1 MSYISSI
8 MRIWINI
15 VFVLILL
22 HQNTAGANQACFL
35 FINGEQEGQ
44 EFVIDQLIRPVLSSH
59 IQSIKS
65 VPPEGITSKQ
75 LESECKFELSLVFT
89 EETLKISLDS
99 KRTKTPINGYASSTK
114 KFPDNIREA
123 FLTVLVPYVSETSK
137 VKICKENE
145 DLQLKLCPK
154 VPKTLLVHQFN
165 LDEEFASSSKQAVTV
180 LAEELQNLIQSKK
193 GMEFM
198 AMAGSFRQD
207 QIKQNGEGLLN
218 QYEADLILA
227 FTLEGEIQPSKSSMW
242 KALAT
247 INLSLNAFTEKEGEI
262 VQLSSLDIKPERIP
276 IRKLGKSKAYREKHF
291 GRAARKLVK
300 KWSEKEINQY
310 LEELR

>member
-1 MSYISSI
+1 
-8 MRIWINI
+8 
-15 VFVLILL
+15 
-22 HQNTAGANQACFL
+22 
-35 FINGEQEGQ
+35 
-44 EFVIDQLIRPVLSSH
+44 
-59 IQSIKS
+59 
-65 VPPEGITSKQ
+65 
-75 LESECKFELSLVFT
+75 
-89 EETLKISLDS
+89 
-99 KRTKTPINGYASSTK
+99 
-114 KFPDNIREA
+114 
-123 FLTVLVPYVSETSK
+123 
-137 VKICKENE
+137 
-145 DLQLKLCPK
+145 
-154 VPKTLLVHQFN
+154 
-165 LDEEFASSSKQAVTV
+165 
-180 LAEELQNLIQSKK
+180 
-193 GMEFM
+193 MEFM

-207 QIKQNGEGLLN
+207 RVKQNGEGLLN
-218 QYEADLILA
+218 QYEADLIVA

>member
-1 MSYISSI
+1 

-22 HQNTAGANQACFL
+22 HQNTAWANQACFL

-75 LESECKFELSLVFT
+75 LESECKFELSLVYT
-89 EETLKISLDS
+89 EETLKIRLDS

-114 KFPDNIREA
+114 KFPDNIRES

-218 QYEADLILA
+218 QYEADLIVA

-276 IRKLGKSKAYREKHF
+276 IRKLGKSKAYREKNF

>member
-22 HQNTAGANQACFL
+22 HQNNAWANQACFL
-35 FINGEQEGQ
+35 FINGEREGQ

-75 LESECKFELSLVFT
+75 LESECKFELSLVYT

-99 KRTKTPINGYASSTK
+99 KQTKSPINGYASSTK
-114 KFPDNIREA
+114 EFPDNVREA

-180 LAEELQNLIQSKK
+180 LAEELQNLIQAKH
-193 GMEFM
+193 GMDFI
-198 AMAGSFRQD
+198 AMVGSFRQD
-207 QIKQNGEGLLN
+207 Q
-218 QYEADLILA
+218 
-227 FTLEGEIQPSKSSMW
+227 
-242 KALAT
+242 
-247 INLSLNAFTEKEGEI
+247 
-262 VQLSSLDIKPERIP
+262 
-276 IRKLGKSKAYREKHF
+276 
-291 GRAARKLVK
+291 
-300 KWSEKEINQY
+300 
-310 LEELR
+310 LRQQGP

>member
-15 VFVLILL
+15 VFFLILL
-22 HQNTAGANQACFL
+22 HQNTAWANQACFL

-75 LESECKFELSLVFT
+75 LESECKFELSLVYT

-99 KRTKTPINGYASSTK
+99 KQTKTPINGYASSTK
-114 KFPDNIREA
+114 KFPDNVREA
-123 FLTVLVPYVSETSK
+123 FLTVVVPYVSETSK

-198 AMAGSFRQD
+198 AMAGSFR
-207 QIKQNGEGLLN
+207 
-218 QYEADLILA
+218 
-227 FTLEGEIQPSKSSMW
+227 
-242 KALAT
+242 
-247 INLSLNAFTEKEGEI
+247 
-262 VQLSSLDIKPERIP
+262 
-276 IRKLGKSKAYREKHF
+276 
-291 GRAARKLVK
+291 
-300 KWSEKEINQY
+300 
-310 LEELR
+310 

>member
-1 MSYISSI
+1 M
-8 MRIWINI
+8 
-15 VFVLILL
+15 
-22 HQNTAGANQACFL
+22 
-35 FINGEQEGQ
+35 
-44 EFVIDQLIRPVLSSH
+44 
-59 IQSIKS
+59 
-65 VPPEGITSKQ
+65 
-75 LESECKFELSLVFT
+75 
-89 EETLKISLDS
+89 
-99 KRTKTPINGYASSTK
+99 
-114 KFPDNIREA
+114 
-123 FLTVLVPYVSETSK
+123 TVLVPYVSETSK

-154 VPKTLLVHQFN
+154 FPKTLLVHQFN

-218 QYEADLILA
+218 QYEADLIVA

-247 INLSLNAFTEKEGEI
+247 INLSLNAFKEKDGKLI
-262 VQLSSLDIKPERIP
+262 QLSSLDIKPERIP
-276 IRKLGKSKAYREKHF
+276 ARTYEKTKIYREKHY